1 MSENNENIPP
11 VSITIE
17 NLRALGKIIDEMCQH
32 MREETMDFRHP
43 EEELIERH
51 QLLMVMDGS
60 VQMTINYIDAFLTMS
75 QRQRDLRAV
84 STDFSLQSVMF
95 SPTDTAEE
103 YYGDPDT

>member
-1 MSENNENIPP
+1 MSNNSAP
-11 VSITIE
+11 VSITID
-17 NLRALGKIIDEMCQH
+17 NLRALVNIINEMCQH
-32 MREETMDFRHP
+32 MREETMDFRHS

-75 QRQRDLRAV
+75 QRQRDLRAA
-84 STDFSLQSVMF
+84 STDFSLRSVML